1 MDDPLATRTFG
12 RRYVFGGLD
21 QTTISLDARV
31 NVTFTPDLSLQL
43 YVEPF
48 ISTGDYDRLKEFERP
63 GAFRFL
69 EYGRDAGTVSPAGD
83 GGFTVDPDGADP
95 GGVGNVPPFF
105 VADEDFS
112 YRSLLGNA
120 VLRWEWRQGS
130 TLFLVWQQRR
140 IDSRTGHIAGGVD
153 EWVGDFDLNRDVGDM
168 FGTRPDNIFVLK
180 MSYWLN
186 P

>member
-1 MDDPLATRTFG
+1 M
-12 RRYVFGGLD
+12 
-21 QTTISLDARV
+21 
-31 NVTFTPDLSLQL
+31 
-43 YVEPF
+43 
-48 ISTGDYDRLKEFERP
+48 
-63 GAFRFL
+63 
-69 EYGRDAGTVSPAGD
+69 
-83 GGFTVDPDGADP
+83 
-95 GGVGNVPPFF
+95 PPFF